1 MSAEIVTS
9 GMTANAIHIVTPPQL
24 TSRLTGYLIW
34 RSPYPGWDA
43 QQLDAVT
50 FMSVAGVFFGL
61 MLALKCRRAPSSS
74 LTLNPTF
81 RDHSTLLTALVTYYL
96 YATLATVTGF
106 WLIDVGK
113 LWVVLGTLHNTMEFC
128 ILFVMIAA
136 THKSLYSYFYSGL
149 FVYWMFT
156 QAVCI
161 VIPWPADAIYFKF
174 QGLILDFALCI
185 NFYRL
190 MQANKRIA
198 LTDDDTI
205 DEYDPSEPSVLI
217 SHVHKPPTILASSSA
232 DCSST
237 ATITPKTAL
246 TGNSSIH
253 LLLIAATI
261 HTLGNCVT
269 VVSLQKWP
277 FLAFQFCYGVTF
289 PIYGY
294 YVMRQP
300 GASRMAWFKSS
311 KGSEAAVFGV
321 STLLSGIVSAV
332 GIYVVLAYYGKD

>member
-1 MSAEIVTS
+1 MV
-9 GMTANAIHIVTPPQL
+9 ANGIHVVTPPQL
-24 TSRLTGYLIW
+24 TSRLTGYLVW

-61 MLALKCRRAPSSS
+61 VLALKCRRATTSS
-74 LTLNPTF
+74 LVLSPAF
-81 RDHSTLLTALVTYYL
+81 RDHSTLMTALVTYYL
-96 YATLATVTGF
+96 YATLATVFGF
-106 WLIDVGK
+106 WVIDVGK
-113 LWVVLGTLHNTMEFC
+113 LWVVLGTLHNTLEFC
-128 ILFVMIAA
+128 ILFVMVAA
-136 THKSLYSYFYSGL
+136 THRSLYSYFYTGL
-149 FVYWMFT
+149 FAYWLFT

-161 VIPWPADAIYFKF
+161 VVPWPTDAVYFKF

-190 MQANKRIA
+190 MQANNRISLA
-198 LTDDDTI
+198 EDDTI
-205 DEYDPSEPSVLI
+205 DEYDPAEPTVLI
-217 SHVHKPPTILASSSA
+217 SHIQKATTPTILASSAA
-232 DCSST
+232 DSTSSS
-237 ATITPKTAL
+237 TITPATAKTTVLA
-246 TGNSSIH
+246 GNNSIH
-253 LLLIAATI
+253 LLLVAATI

-269 VVSLQKWP
+269 VVSLAKWP
-277 FLAFQFCYGVTF
+277 FLVFQFCYGVTF

-300 GASRMAWFKSS
+300 GASRMAWFKTS
-311 KGSEAAVFGV
+311 KGSETVVFGV